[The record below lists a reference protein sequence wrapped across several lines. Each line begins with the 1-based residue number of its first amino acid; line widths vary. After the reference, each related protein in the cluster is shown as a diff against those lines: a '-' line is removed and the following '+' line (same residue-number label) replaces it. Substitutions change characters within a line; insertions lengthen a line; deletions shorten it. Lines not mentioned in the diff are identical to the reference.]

1 MQLGKSHSTV
11 LAAKEK
17 AKYIMANVLSIED
30 QILVLHH
37 LVEGTSIRSTS
48 RVTGINQRT
57 ILRLLVRF
65 GSACRDFLDQQMRGL
80 ELRHLEV
87 DEQWTFV
94 QKKQGR
100 LHDEQKGN
108 PRIGD
113 QYLWLAIDMDTKL
126 IPSFIIGKRS
136 ADMARRFMV
145 DLANRIALP
154 TPTDTGERAGIIP
167 QISSDGFA
175 AYPEA
180 VDLAF
185 GSYCRYG
192 QLIKDYRNAE
202 QPGRYGPPELVGTK
216 RREIFGYV
224 PLDTICTSHAER
236 VNLTTRTLL
245 KRFTRLSLC
254 FSKKLEN
261 LAAAVAI
268 YMAYYNFAWQHKT
281 LKGRTPAMAAGITS
295 RPWSM
300 EELYERVM
308 QTVDA

>member
-1 MQLGKSHSTV
+1 
-11 LAAKEK
+11 
-17 AKYIMANVLSIED
+17 MANVLSVDD

-37 LVEGTSIRSTS
+37 LVEGNSIRSIV
-48 RVTGINQRT
+48 RVTGIHKAT
-57 ILRLLVRF
+57 ITKLLVRF
-65 GSACRDFLDQQMRGL
+65 GHACRDFLDRHMQGL
-80 ELRHLEV
+80 ELRHLEL

-94 QKKQGR
+94 LKKQGR
-100 LHDEQKGN
+100 LHDDDRDN

-126 IPSFIIGKRS
+126 IPTFAIGKRS
-136 ADMARRFMV
+136 ADNARRFCV

-154 TPTDTGERAGIIP
+154 VPTDTGVRPGCIP
-167 QISSDGFA
+167 QISTDGFS

-180 VDLAF
+180 IDLAF

-202 QPGRYGPPELVGTK
+202 QPGRYAAPELVGTD
-216 RREIFGYV
+216 RREIFGHV
-224 PLDTICTSHAER
+224 PLETICTSHAER

-261 LAAAVAI
+261 LCAAVAM
-268 YMAYYNFAWQHKT
+268 YMAYYNFCWQHKT
-281 LKGRTPAMAAGITS
+281 LGGRTPAMAAGLTS

-300 EELYERVM
+300 EELFERVM
-308 QTVDA
+308 AN

>member
-1 MQLGKSHSTV
+1 
-11 LAAKEK
+11 
-17 AKYIMANVLSIED
+17 MANVLSVED

-37 LVEGTSIRSTS
+37 LVEGSSIRSIQ
-48 RVTGINQRT
+48 RVTGIDKKT
-57 ILRLLVRF
+57 ILKLLVRF
-65 GSACRDFLDQQMRGL
+65 GAACREFLDQQMRGL

-94 QKKQGR
+94 AKKQGR
-100 LHDEQKGN
+100 LHDSEKAN
-108 PRIGD
+108 ARFGD

-126 IPSFIIGKRS
+126 IPTFAIGKRS

-154 TPTDTGERAGIIP
+154 TATDTGERAGIIP

-192 QLIKDYRNAE
+192 QIIKDYRNAE
-202 QPGRYGPPELVGTK
+202 QPGRYGPPELVGTD

-268 YMAYYNFAWQHKT
+268 YVAYYNFVWQHKT
-281 LKGRTPAMAAGITS
+281 LGGRSPAMAAGVTS

-300 EELYERVM
+300 EELYEKVM
-308 QTVDA
+308 QTVEVE

>member
-1 MQLGKSHSTV
+1 
-11 LAAKEK
+11 
-17 AKYIMANVLSIED
+17 MANVLSVED
-30 QILVLHH
+30 QISVIHH
-37 LVEGTSIRSTS
+37 LVEGVSLRSITRM
-48 RVTGINQRT
+48 TGIHRT
-57 ILRLLVRF
+57 TVLKILSRF

-100 LHDEQKGN
+100 LHNEQKDN

-126 IPSFIIGKRS
+126 IPTFIIGKRS

-154 TPTDTGERAGIIP
+154 TATDTGERPGIVP
-167 QISSDGFA
+167 QISTDGFN

-192 QLIKDYRNAE
+192 QIIKDYRNAE
-202 QPGRYGPPELVGTK
+202 QPGRYGPPELVGTN

-224 PLDTICTSHAER
+224 PLDSICTSHAER
-236 VNLTTRTLL
+236 INLTTRTLL

-261 LAAAVAI
+261 LVAAVAI
-268 YMAYYNFAWQHKT
+268 YMAYYNFCWQHKT
-281 LKGRTPAMAAGITS
+281 LGGRTPAMAAGLTS
-295 RPWSM
+295 RPWDIN
-300 EELYERVM
+300 ELFDRVM
-308 QTVDA
+308 QTEE

>member
-1 MQLGKSHSTV
+1 
-11 LAAKEK
+11 
-17 AKYIMANVLSIED
+17 MANVLSVDD

-48 RVTGINQRT
+48 RVTGIDKKT
-57 ILRLLVRF
+57 ILKLLVKF
-65 GSACRDFLDQQMRGL
+65 GNACRDFLDGQLRGL
-80 ELRHLEV
+80 ELRHIQC

-94 QKKQGR
+94 QKKQGK
-100 LHDEQKGN
+100 LHNEERDN

-113 QYLWLAIDMDTKL
+113 QYLWIAFDTDSKL
-126 IPSFIIGKRS
+126 IATYAIGKRS
-136 ADMARRFMV
+136 ADNARRFMV

-154 TPTDTGERAGIIP
+154 TPTDTGERAGVIP
-167 QISSDGFA
+167 QISTDAFA

-185 GSYCRYG
+185 GSYCQYG
-192 QLIKDYRNAE
+192 QIIKSYRNAD
-202 QPGRYGPPELVGTK
+202 QPGRYAAPEMIDTE
-216 RREIFGYV
+216 RREIFGHV
-224 PLDTICTSHAER
+224 ELDTICTSHVER
-236 VNLTTRTLL
+236 QNLTTRTLM

-268 YMAYYNFAWQHKT
+268 YVAYYNFCWNHKT
-281 LKGRTPAMAAGITS
+281 LKGRSPAMMAGITS

-300 EELYERVM
+300 EELFERVM
-308 QTVDA
+308 QAAE